1 MAMSVQQGDL
11 PQEENTMK
19 RLFAG
24 TLALVMTCGLLFS
37 GCGKQM
43 TPEEEAAS
51 QEAAI
56 SQQLQD
62 EENKTGLKRLISNN
76 LTEYEQPV
84 HDFIEG
90 LQDGD
95 AEKTAMALGV
105 PNTFGEKLQDWV
117 VVNDFETFQKTD
129 MTNICLNSAK
139 EGSKAA
145 INVFMKTP
153 GEVTADTSPDYTL
166 TAEYTNGAWVLN
178 PPTGIL
184 TDYSFTVPNNKV
196 SFQGTDLSSYTA
208 KNAEIGVWTVTLP
221 RALDLDSD
229 AAYVI
234 STDMGDFN
242 GRVYQIAADGNKKQM
257 LLADIDSDTRD
268 AYQSKLSAVMKEVYR
283 LLSIG
288 AGESDFSNV
297 LLDSNEISNC
307 VPEPVDSDDDVEAIQ
322 ANADKKAL
330 GASVTSI
337 TVTPDDTIEGYP
349 DAYTYRLD
357 GNDGVKM
364 NVKLKVSTTNGDAHM
379 KDTLNKGIESQDDE
393 TIQKSKMLVRSAIKK
408 IYTERY
414 PKSKK
419 CVVCGETCGTS
430 GLCRKCWRALSNN
443 AVLRSEG
450 HTQKDRVA
458 NQQGPCI
465 VCGRTPVLCRKVC
478 NRCYAKMRAHKFTTT
493 EQLMEYIRD
502 KKQKK

>member
-1 MAMSVQQGDL
+1 M
-11 PQEENTMK
+11 
-19 RLFAG
+19 
-24 TLALVMTCGLLFS
+24 
-37 GCGKQM
+37 
-43 TPEEEAAS
+43 
-51 QEAAI
+51 
-56 SQQLQD
+56 
-62 EENKTGLKRLISNN
+62 KRLISNN

-95 AEKTAMALGV
+95 AEKTATALGV

-196 SFQGTDLSSYTA
+196 SFQETDLSNYTA
-208 KNAEIGVWTVTLP
+208 KNAETGVWTVTLP

-379 KDTLNKGIESQDDE
+379 KA
-393 TIQKSKMLVRSAIKK
+393 TIGMRIINGAWKIVSIDSKRDIF
-408 IYTERY
+408 T
-414 PKSKK
+414 
-419 CVVCGETCGTS
+419 
-430 GLCRKCWRALSNN
+430 GLS
-443 AVLRSEG
+443 VLDPEW
-450 HTQKDRVA
+450 
-458 NQQGPCI
+458 
-465 VCGRTPVLCRKVC
+465 
-478 NRCYAKMRAHKFTTT
+478 
-493 EQLMEYIRD
+493 
-502 KKQKK
+502 

>member
-76 LTEYEQPV
+76 LTECEQPV

-95 AEKTAMALGV
+95 AEKTATALGV

-145 INVFMKTP
+145 INVFMKAP
-153 GEVTADTSPDYTL
+153 EEVTADTSPDYTL

-208 KNAEIGVWTVTLP
+208 KNAETGVWTVTLP

-242 GRVYQIAADGNKKQM
+242 GRVYQVAADGNKKQM

-379 KDTLNKGIESQDDE
+379 KA
-393 TIQKSKMLVRSAIKK
+393 TIGMRIINGAWKIVSIDSKRDIF
-408 IYTERY
+408 T
-414 PKSKK
+414 
-419 CVVCGETCGTS
+419 
-430 GLCRKCWRALSNN
+430 GLS
-443 AVLRSEG
+443 VLDPEW
-450 HTQKDRVA
+450 
-458 NQQGPCI
+458 
-465 VCGRTPVLCRKVC
+465 
-478 NRCYAKMRAHKFTTT
+478 
-493 EQLMEYIRD
+493 
-502 KKQKK
+502 